1 MVKYSSSP
9 AMGAWPGRVDKA
21 TNSRTCAAEWFGG
34 APIPDLAAPDQCVHR
49 TDDFRRRCFVV
60 RLVEQ
65 IEIEVVGI
73 EPPEAAL
80 GLLQEKV
87 AREPR
92 RGCGIAFVCGSV
104 GRHDFCAE
112 HDAVAVAPYR
122 PAERHLGVA
131 PAIGHRR
138 VEEVDVLRQAVAQDL
153 LTAWLVTD
161 TREVAKGGTLAHA
174 RDVQV
179 GAPETHPRRVLLG
192 RR

>member
-9 AMGAWPGRVDKA
+9 AMGAWPDRVDKA
-21 TNSRTCAAEWFGG
+21 TNSRTCAAEWLEV
-34 APIPDLAAPDQCVHR
+34 PQYLILPLRDQCVHR

-65 IEIEVVGI
+65 IEIEVVGT

-87 AREPR
+87 VREPR
-92 RGCGIAFVCGSV
+92 RSCGFAFVCGHV

-122 PAERHLGVA
+122 PAERRFGVA
-131 PAIGHRR
+131 PAVGHCR
-138 VEEVDVLRQAVAQDL
+138 VVEVDALRQAVAQDL
-153 LTAWLVTD
+153 LTARLVTD